1 MSRTAGAPRPAEDA
15 AASAQDA
22 GVGGRRR
29 LVIVADDLTGAA
41 DAAAPFAARGAEVSI
56 ALRWPP
62 PDDVEVLVLVADS
75 RWRAPAAAAGRV
87 AELVAA
93 GRAWGAERL
102 FVKID
107 STLRGNVL
115 AEVTAAL
122 AAWAEG
128 APTVATPAFPAQGRT
143 VREGVLHVHGV
154 PQDVEVGARF
164 PAGVRVRDAEDDAAL
179 LDLAQQ
185 AVREG
190 AVAVGS
196 AGLARALAQVLQP
209 PGPDARRRPG
219 LDTGV
224 LVVVGSTSPVSRAQ
238 SAVLLEA
245 GVSCLVVRP
254 DRPSELAEPAEELAS
269 GRRVLVTTELVT
281 SDSAEVAG
289 DSAQAQAMAAELA
302 RVVRALVAAAPAC
315 ALVVTGGSTA
325 LAVAE
330 GLAAASLRLLAEVE
344 AGVALGEL
352 QLPGRVVP
360 AITKSGGFGPP
371 EALLRAVELLEECA

>member
-1 MSRTAGAPRPAEDA
+1 MSRSDAPPPGGAAPAAPPGAGA
-15 AASAQDA
+15 
-22 GVGGRRR
+22 GVRRR

-41 DAAAPFAARGAEVSI
+41 DAAAPFAARGAAVSI

-62 PDDVEVLVLVADS
+62 PEDVEVLVLVADS
-75 RWRAPAAAAGRV
+75 RWRAPDVAAARV
-87 AELVAA
+87 AELVGA

-115 AEVTAAL
+115 SEVTAAL
-122 AAWAEG
+122 AAWVAG
-128 APTVATPAFPAQGRT
+128 SPTVATPAFPAQGRT

-164 PAGVRVRDAEDDAAL
+164 PAGVQVRDAEDDAAL
-179 LDLAQQ
+179 LELAQQ
-185 AVREG
+185 AERDG

-209 PGPDARRRPG
+209 ADAPSRHRTGPVR
-219 LDTGV
+219 GV

-245 GVSCLVVRP
+245 GSSCLVVRP
-254 DRPSELAEPAEELAS
+254 DLPAQLAQPGEELAS
-269 GRRVLVTTELVT
+269 GRRVLVTTDPV
-281 SDSAEVAG
+281 DVAG
-289 DSAQAQAMAAELA
+289 DSPPAQAMAAELA

-330 GLAAASLRLLAEVE
+330 ALEAASLRLLAEVE
-344 AGVALGEL
+344 PGVALGEL
-352 QLPGRVVP
+352 RLAGRAVP
-360 AITKSGGFGPP
+360 TVTKSGGFGPP